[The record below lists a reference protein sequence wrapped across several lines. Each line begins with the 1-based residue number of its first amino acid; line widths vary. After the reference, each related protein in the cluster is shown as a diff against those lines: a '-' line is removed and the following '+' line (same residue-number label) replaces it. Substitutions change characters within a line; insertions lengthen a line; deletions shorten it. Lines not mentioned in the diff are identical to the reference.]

1 MSDFLEQLKE
11 RRSIRAF
18 QEKMVPKED
27 IEKVIEAG
35 LYAASGKNRQD
46 SIIVAVTDRECRDWF
61 SRINAEIMG
70 VSTDPFYGAP
80 VILIVLADKNAPTY
94 LYDGSLTIGNMLL
107 EADALGLGA
116 CWIHR
121 AKEEF
126 ESEEGQAFLKSLGI
140 EGDYEGIGHVAL
152 GYPSMEKAAAPERK
166 GGRVF
171 WKA

>member
-70 VSTDPFYGAP
+70 VSTAP
-80 VILIVLADKNAPTY
+80 RTPA
-94 LYDGSLTIGNMLL
+94 
-107 EADALGLGA
+107 
-116 CWIHR
+116 
-121 AKEEF
+121 
-126 ESEEGQAFLKSLGI
+126 
-140 EGDYEGIGHVAL
+140 
-152 GYPSMEKAAAPERK
+152 MEVTPMD
-166 GGRVF
+166 RVTTSGF
-171 WKA
+171 SST